1 MLFICC
7 WSRGVSP
14 SSSVNQS
21 GLLVVCGVAAEG
33 PLSSTYGLR
42 TSHLLLHVIVTSLLH
57 PKVSQQ
63 ETITS
68 VELSEYYGYN
78 LHKTTPMQIQYKVLW
93 TSTCDTT
100 ATEWDPKASQIISF
114 SVQPDLLRYY
124 LTSSIPEDP
133 PNLSEPVHWRIAIFA
148 CWARLS

>member
-1 MLFICC
+1 M
-7 WSRGVSP
+7 
-14 SSSVNQS
+14 NQS

-42 TSHLLLHVIVTSLLH
+42 APHLLLHVIVTSLLH

-68 VELSEYYGYN
+68 VELLEYYGYN

-100 ATEWDPKASQIISF
+100 ATE
-114 SVQPDLLRYY
+114 
-124 LTSSIPEDP
+124 
-133 PNLSEPVHWRIAIFA
+133 
-148 CWARLS
+148 